1 MSHHRQHHTNSN
13 DNAADAAAARQHHS
27 VDNGGGEV
35 SWNPAQVCVDFQ
47 VASAIL
53 GDRGL
58 KLAAKWIA
66 ELWMGLP
73 PEIIDNTTTTTSL
86 HNDTTT
92 SSSMCSIPERL
103 HVRQETNP
111 AVAYA
116 KSLLDLGEYAHAAAI
131 LSETSLNNPGA
142 SVETM
147 NPPLADLSSKAV
159 FYRAYALYLAGEK
172 RKRERI
178 QQQEKYVLNYNGNF
192 IVASSCSSFS
202 HSSLLTPP
210 SFHLYKKPCIA
221 LFFGSQGSKSI
232 TAENPYLFQL
242 ATELFYF
249 YERHELDAFGLYIY
263 GTVLS
268 RLENNPSGSPP
279 AHLILMESIL
289 QFPYN
294 WSAWLDLAALAVD
307 QPAVEVAIEA
317 TLQPA
322 LASHCMYHFFCGH
335 LLTERQQHQDALV
348 LYERWMDPACFGG
361 SPYLLTQ
368 YATASY
374 HNRNFAEAASIFKDL
389 HHHMPYRLDM
399 LDEYSNILYVQ
410 EDAVALSQLA
420 HVAATVDPRRPESCI
435 IAGNYYSLKQM
446 RAKAVECFR
455 QAVELDPS
463 FTSAWTLLGHEYVEW
478 KQTAHAMEA
487 YRKAAA
493 ASANDYRAWYGLGQ
507 TYEFLHM
514 YLFAAYYYRK
524 AVSLR
529 PYDPRMWTALGN
541 ALLEMG
547 NSTAG
552 GTTGGSNN
560 NANNTTAPT
569 NHHDAAVLAFERALE
584 YDTSDAIATQKLAS
598 LYRTAGQT
606 ELAATA
612 SMRYLEI
619 RHQAAVS
626 NNPNNSSSNNNKAP
640 HEKMRL
646 EKMLQEIPLEDTE
659 ADALLFLAMYFKEHD
674 SHDLASM

>member
-1 MSHHRQHHTNSN
+1 
-13 DNAADAAAARQHHS
+13 
-27 VDNGGGEV
+27 
-35 SWNPAQVCVDFQ
+35 
-47 VASAIL
+47 
-53 GDRGL
+53 
-58 KLAAKWIA
+58 
-66 ELWMGLP
+66 
-73 PEIIDNTTTTTSL
+73 
-86 HNDTTT
+86 
-92 SSSMCSIPERL
+92 
-103 HVRQETNP
+103 
-111 AVAYA
+111 
-116 KSLLDLGEYAHAAAI
+116 
-131 LSETSLNNPGA
+131 
-142 SVETM
+142 
-147 NPPLADLSSKAV
+147 
-159 FYRAYALYLAGEK
+159 
-172 RKRERI
+172 
-178 QQQEKYVLNYNGNF
+178 
-192 IVASSCSSFS
+192 
-202 HSSLLTPP
+202 
-210 SFHLYKKPCIA
+210 
-221 LFFGSQGSKSI
+221 
-232 TAENPYLFQL
+232 LFQL
-242 ATELFYF
+242 ATELFHF
-249 YERHELDAFGLYIY
+249 DERLELDAFGLYIY

-268 RLENNPSGSPP
+268 KLENIPSGSPP
-279 AHLILMESIL
+279 AHKILMESII

-294 WSAWLDLAALAVD
+294 WSAWLDLANLAVD
-307 QPAVEVAIEA
+307 NPLVEVAIEA
-317 TLQPA
+317 ELQPK
-322 LASHCMYHFFCGH
+322 LASHCIYHFFCGY
-335 LLTERQQHQDALV
+335 LLTERQQHSDALI

-446 RAKAVECFR
+446 RAKAVECFH

-507 TYEFLHM
+507 TYELLHM

-529 PYDPRMWTALGN
+529 PYDPRMWTALGT

-547 NSTAG
+547 N
-552 GTTGGSNN
+552 
-560 NANNTTAPT
+560 PT
-569 NHHDAAVLAFERALE
+569 NHDAAVMAFERALE
-584 YDTSDAIATQKLAS
+584 YDTSDAIATQKLAT
-598 LYRTAGQT
+598 LYRTAGNV

-612 SMRYLEI
+612 FMRYLEI
-619 RHQAAVS
+619 RHQAANANS
-626 NNPNNSSSNNNKAP
+626 NSSGSNKGP

-659 ADALLFLAMYFKEHD
+659 ADALLFLAMYFKDHE

>member
-1 MSHHRQHHTNSN
+1 
-13 DNAADAAAARQHHS
+13 
-27 VDNGGGEV
+27 
-35 SWNPAQVCVDFQ
+35 
-47 VASAIL
+47 
-53 GDRGL
+53 
-58 KLAAKWIA
+58 
-66 ELWMGLP
+66 
-73 PEIIDNTTTTTSL
+73 
-86 HNDTTT
+86 
-92 SSSMCSIPERL
+92 
-103 HVRQETNP
+103 
-111 AVAYA
+111 
-116 KSLLDLGEYAHAAAI
+116 
-131 LSETSLNNPGA
+131 
-142 SVETM
+142 
-147 NPPLADLSSKAV
+147 
-159 FYRAYALYLAGEK
+159 
-172 RKRERI
+172 
-178 QQQEKYVLNYNGNF
+178 
-192 IVASSCSSFS
+192 
-202 HSSLLTPP
+202 
-210 SFHLYKKPCIA
+210 
-221 LFFGSQGSKSI
+221 
-232 TAENPYLFQL
+232 
-242 ATELFYF
+242 
-249 YERHELDAFGLYIY
+249 
-263 GTVLS
+263 
-268 RLENNPSGSPP
+268 
-279 AHLILMESIL
+279 MESIL

-294 WSAWLDLAALAVD
+294 WSAWLDLAVLAVD
-307 QPAVEVAIEA
+307 TPAVEVAIER

-335 LLTERQQHQDALV
+335 LLTERQQHADALL

-524 AVSLR
+524 AVALR
-529 PYDPRMWTALGN
+529 PYDPRMWTALGS

-547 NSTAG
+547 NNSNNNNSGSTGAG
-552 GTTGGSNN
+552 SGGGTGGSG
-560 NANNTTAPT
+560 NTTTTSSPSH
-569 NHHDAAVLAFERALE
+569 HHDAAVMAFERALE
-584 YDTSDAIATQKLAS
+584 YDTSDAIATQKLAQ

-612 SMRYLEI
+612 YMRYLEI
-619 RHQAAVS
+619 RHQAAAVL
-626 NNPNNSSSNNNKAP
+626 NNSNSNNNNNNNSKAP

-646 EKMLQEIPLEDTE
+646 EKMLQEIPVEDTE
-659 ADALLFLAMYFKEHD
+659 ADALLFLAMYFKDHD